1 MLVSRG
7 GRSVAIGKLPTSGTR
22 LFDAFADGAQASG
35 VNVFGLGTVATP
47 ISYFS
52 ESHLKA
58 DAAVSITGSH
68 NPSDWN
74 GFKFSINKMALFGD
88 DIQQMCHRI
97 KHQEFE
103 HGRGHLEHVNI
114 SDAYAEYVLSTL
126 KPLEREVNVVCDA
139 GSGMA
144 GPIAPR
150 IYESMGA
157 TVTPLY
163 CEPDGTFPFHH
174 PDPTE
179 EHNLID
185 LREQVKLKSADVGV
199 AQWRRRPFRR
209 NHR

>member
-1 MLVSRG
+1 MLSQKVFRAYDIRGVADVDFSSENVRQAGQAFGSMLVSRG
-7 GRSVAIGKLPTSGTR
+7 GRSVAIGRDCRTSGTR

-126 KPLEREVNVVCDA
+126 KPLEREVN
-139 GSGMA
+139 G
-144 GPIAPR
+144 
-150 IYESMGA
+150 
-157 TVTPLY
+157 L
-163 CEPDGTFPFHH
+163 
-174 PDPTE
+174 
-179 EHNLID
+179 
-185 LREQVKLKSADVGV
+185 
-199 AQWRRRPFRR
+199 RRRLWHGRSNRPQNLRINGR
-209 NHR
+209 NSYTAILRAGWDLSISPP